1 LAIKF
6 EQHKE
11 YLTMIHHISIAAN
24 QPLQVAEILAEILQ
38 GQAIPFPAH
47 QDSYVALAIDEQG
60 TMIEVLP
67 QGTELTPDGFNQV
80 SFDRSHGSPF
90 HAAIS
95 VAISELQV
103 YQIVQR
109 TDWHIQTCDRQGL
122 FHVIEVWIDN
132 QQLLEILPPNF
143 TAEYLA
149 ATSPEAL
156 MQYMPTSI
164 SN

>member
-6 EQHKE
+6 EQYKE
-11 YLTMIHHISIAAN
+11 YLTMIHHISIAAH

-38 GQAIPFPAH
+38 GQVIPFPVH
-47 QDSYVALAIDEQG
+47 QDSYIALAIDEHG

-67 QGTELTPDGFNQV
+67 QGTELTPGGFNQL
-80 SFDRSHGSPF
+80 SSDRPHGSPF

-95 VAISELQV
+95 VGISETQV

-132 QQLLEILPPNF
+132 HQMLEILPPNF
-143 TAEYLA
+143 TAEYLT
-149 ATSPEAL
+149 ATNPKAL
-156 MQYMPTSI
+156 AQHMSTTINS
-164 SN
+164 